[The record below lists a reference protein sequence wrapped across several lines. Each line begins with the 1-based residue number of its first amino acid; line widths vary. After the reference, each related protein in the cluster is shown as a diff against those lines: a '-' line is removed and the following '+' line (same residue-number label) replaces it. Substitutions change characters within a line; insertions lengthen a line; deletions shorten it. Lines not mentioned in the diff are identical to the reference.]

1 MQYFSL
7 NTNVNQLRIGRG
19 VSKGIGKELGRYIV
33 STMEIPWN
41 IIKNDM
47 GKSPE
52 KIINVNSVEKQWI
65 EDQINELP
73 EFDTIVG
80 IGGGMAIDL
89 SLIHI

>member
-7 NTNVNQLRIGRG
+7 NTNIKELRIGRG
-19 VSKGIGKELGRYIV
+19 VSIGIGKELGKYIV

-52 KIINVNSVEKQWI
+52 KIINVTSVEKLWI
-65 EDQINELP
+65 EDQIKELP
-73 EFDTIVG
+73 EFDTILG
-80 IGGGMAIDL
+80 IGGL